1 MTWTH
6 DAGVWD
12 KGNWGLPTFFTR
24 TLGTMPHAVL
34 YSLLGQERLSP
45 LEGEWV
51 TPYQPKG
58 MGTSSVLREETPLTQ
73 ITLPLN

>member
-1 MTWTH
+1 
-6 DAGVWD
+6 
-12 KGNWGLPTFFTR
+12 
-24 TLGTMPHAVL
+24 MPHAVL